1 MCHECHDCQN
11 YKSTK
16 GTIGSR
22 GAVSTIRAMNTA
34 ANRSVKYPYTVNKL
48 GTLLLD
54 IKKFSK

>member
-1 MCHECHDCQN
+1 MNIKSHDCQN

-22 GAVSTIRAMNTA
+22 GATRRAMNTA